1 MKKII
6 ITTIAGIIMA
16 TIITGC
22 GGKEEKLTKVE
33 HDNVDPIIIEEIRVE
48 TIQVEEIRVEEIQT
62 ESTKVECIDDE
73 YNNELE
79 YNSKVNTYWDNNE
92 NIKYW

>member
-16 TIITGC
+16 TVITGC
-22 GGKEEKLTKVE
+22 GGKEEKSTKVE

-48 TIQVEEIRVEEIQT
+48 TIKVEEIQT
-62 ESTKVECIDDE
+62 ESIKVEYIDDE
-73 YNNELE
+73 YQNELD
-79 YNSKVNTYWDNNE
+79 YNSKINTYWDDNNR
-92 NIKYW
+92 IIRW